1 MKFRRTQRG
10 TIAGLS
16 NRGSNVDFGEFG
28 LKAMDRG
35 YITSRQIEAARK
47 AITHFTKRSG
57 KLWIRVFPDNPVTKK
72 PAETRMGGGKGL
84 ADHFSCRT
92 RPGKIMFELSGVTEA
107 VAREAFDRAS
117 HKLPIKTGFVQ
128 AD

>member
-1 MKFRRTQRG
+1 MKFRRTQKG

-16 NRGSNVDFGEFG
+16 TRGSSVDFGEFG
-28 LKAMDRG
+28 LKALDRG
-35 YITSRQIEAARK
+35 FITSRQIEAARK

-57 KLWIRVFPDNPVTKK
+57 KLWVRIFPDKPITKK

-84 ADHFSCRT
+84 VDHFCCRT
-92 RPGKIMFELSGVTEA
+92 KPGKVMFELSGVTEDI
-107 VAREAFDRAS
+107 ARQAFGRAS
-117 HKLPIKTGFVQ
+117 CKLPIKTGFVN